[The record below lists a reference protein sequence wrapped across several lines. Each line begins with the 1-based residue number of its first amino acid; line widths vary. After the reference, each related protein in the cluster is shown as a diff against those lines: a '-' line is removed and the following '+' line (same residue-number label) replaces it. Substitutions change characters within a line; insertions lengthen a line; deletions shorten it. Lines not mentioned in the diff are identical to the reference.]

1 MRIVYMG
8 TPDFAVLPLEEMIK
22 AGHEVVAVVTQP
34 DKPKGRGKNMQFTP
48 VKECAVKYD
57 IPVYQPL
64 KVRDEKFIEIL
75 EGLKPEIIV
84 VAAFGQILPE
94 AILELPRYGCVNI
107 HASLLPKFRGAAPIQ
122 RAIIDGEKET
132 GVTIMYMEKG
142 LDTGDM
148 IAKTVVPITNDE
160 TGGSLHDKL
169 AKAGAKLIVETLPK
183 IEADDTEAVKQ
194 NDEESSYAK
203 MLSKDMGILDFSKT
217 ASELDR
223 LIRGLNPWP
232 SAFTKLDG
240 KTLKIYDVSILSEAF
255 TENPGTVIRVTK
267 KDFVIVCGEGGLLV
281 KSLQLEGKKRM
292 DTDAFLRGYTLKDG
306 TILGE

>member
-34 DKPKGRGKNMQFTP
+34 DKPKGRGKAMQFTP

-64 KVRDEKFIEIL
+64 KVKDEKFIEIL

-107 HASLLPKFRGAAPIQ
+107 HASLLPKYRGAAPIQ

-148 IAKTVVPITNDE
+148 IAKSIVPIVDDE

-169 AKAGAKLIVETLPK
+169 AVAGAKLIVETLPK

-203 MLSKDMGILDFSKT
+203 MLSKDMGVLDFSKS
-217 ASELDR
+217 AVELDR

-232 SAFTKLDG
+232 SAFTKLEG
-240 KTLKIYDVSILSEAF
+240 KTLKLFDVIVIEDDFSEK
-255 TENPGTVIRVTK
+255 PGTIVNVPK
-267 KDFVIVCGEGGLLV
+267 KDFTTVCGKGGLLL

-292 DTDAFLRGYTLKDG
+292 DTDAFLRGFAITEDTL
-306 TILGE
+306 LGD